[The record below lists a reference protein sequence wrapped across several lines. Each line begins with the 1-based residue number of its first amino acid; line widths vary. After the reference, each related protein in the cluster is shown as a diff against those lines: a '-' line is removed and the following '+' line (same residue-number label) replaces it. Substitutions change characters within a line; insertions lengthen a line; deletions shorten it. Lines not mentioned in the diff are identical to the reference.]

1 MFLKTKNN
9 NIISDCNTFTVTKR
23 EALVSIIIVVLLI
36 GIGIYTTSSIINKV
50 DEHNSKVN
58 RIQCCDTQDMFD
70 HLVNT
75 NAGKVIAK
83 ANVVCTKPVTM
94 NDRISG
100 EYSYICYQREKYEM
114 HTRVVTDTYTD
125 ADGNTHTS
133 SHTEIYYEWDTKE
146 YKSKSSDEITIN
158 NHKYKPENVKKYFSH
173 KYLSAKDYN
182 GKYAY
187 ESGNYIYLSSHER
200 ISFKVYELNSAGVVY
215 CKLDNNK
222 IDYVRK
228 YYLNKTS
235 PKEVK
240 NSMLKNADSVL
251 ALFWIIDTLLILGV
265 VFIFVYF
272 DNDWLYGKKEKADKS
287 FATGL

>member
-1 MFLKTKNN
+1 MFLETKND
-9 NIISDCNTFTVTKR
+9 NILIDCDTFTVTKR
-23 EALVSIIIVVLLI
+23 EALVSIIIVILLI

-70 HLVNT
+70 HLVDT
-75 NAGKVIAK
+75 NAGKVIAN

-100 EYSYICYQREKYEM
+100 KYSYIYYQREKYEI

-133 SHTEIYYEWDTKE
+133 SHTETYYEWDTKDWV
-146 YKSKSSDEITIN
+146 SKSSDEITIN
-158 NHKYKPENVKKYFSH
+158 NHKYKPDNVKKYFSH
-173 KYLSAKDYN
+173 KYLSAKDYK
-182 GKYAY
+182 GKYSY
-187 ESGNYIYLSSHER
+187 ESGNYIYLSPHER
-200 ISFKVYELNSAGVVY
+200 ISFEVYELNSSGVVY

-240 NSMLKNADSVL
+240 KSMLKNADSVL
-251 ALFWIIDTLLILGV
+251 AVFWVIDALLIFGI

-272 DNDWLYGKKEKADKS
+272 DNNWLYGKKKERSLDEYDW
-287 FATGL
+287 

>member
-9 NIISDCNTFTVTKR
+9 NILIDCNTFTVTKR

>member
-1 MFLKTKNN
+1 MFLKTKID
-9 NIISDCNTFTVTKR
+9 NILIDCDTFKVTKR
-23 EALVSIIIVVLLI
+23 EVLVSIIIVVLLI

-70 HLVNT
+70 HLVDT

-94 NDRISG
+94 NDIISG
-100 EYSYICYQREKYEM
+100 EYSYIYYQREKYEM
-114 HTRVVTDTYTD
+114 KTRVVTDTYTD

-146 YKSKSSDEITIN
+146 CKSKSSDEITIN

-173 KYLSAKDYN
+173 KYLSAKDYK

-187 ESGNYIYLSSHER
+187 ESGNYIYLSSNER
-200 ISFKVYELNSAGVVY
+200 ISFKVYELNSTGVVY

-228 YYLNKTS
+228 YYLNKTN

-251 ALFWIIDTLLILGV
+251 TVFWIIDILLIFGV
-265 VFIFVYF
+265 VFVFVYF
-272 DNDWLYGKKEKADKS
+272 DNNWLYGKKKEKSLDEYDW
-287 FATGL
+287 

>member
-1 MFLKTKNN
+1 MFLKNKNDN
-9 NIISDCNTFTVTKR
+9 VLIDCDTFTVTKR
-23 EALVSIIIVVLLI
+23 EALVSIIIVVLLM

-70 HLVNT
+70 HLVDT

-83 ANVVCTKPVTM
+83 ANVVCTKPVAM
-94 NDRISG
+94 NDIISG
-100 EYSYICYQREKYEM
+100 EYSYIYYQREKYEM
-114 HTRVVTDTYTD
+114 KTRVVTDTYTD

-133 SHTEIYYEWDTKE
+133 SHTETYYEWDTKDWE
-146 YKSKSSDEITIN
+146 SKSSDEITIN
-158 NHKYKPENVKKYFSH
+158 NHKYKPENVSKYFPY
-173 KYLSAKDYN
+173 KYLSAKDYK
-182 GKYAY
+182 GKYSY

-200 ISFKVYELNSAGVVY
+200 ISFKVYELTSAGVVY

-240 NSMLKNADSVL
+240 KSMLKNANSVL
-251 ALFWIIDTLLILGV
+251 AVFWIIDALLILGV
-265 VFIFVYF
+265 VFVFVYF
-272 DNDWLYGKKEKADKS
+272 DNDWLYGKKEEKS
-287 FATGL
+287 FDEYDW